1 MNEKD
6 GNLRLLRGTFVAG
19 SSRHALLF
27 KISPAFADAA
37 GMEIRTFLKEENPRF
52 REPLCG

>member
-19 SSRHALLF
+19 SSRHALF

-52 REPLCG
+52 REPLGG